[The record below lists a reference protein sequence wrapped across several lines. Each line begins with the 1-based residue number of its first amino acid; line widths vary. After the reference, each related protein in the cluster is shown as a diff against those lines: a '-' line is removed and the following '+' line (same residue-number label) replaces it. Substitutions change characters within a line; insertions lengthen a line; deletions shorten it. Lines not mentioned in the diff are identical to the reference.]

1 MDMMLNGLIPVSILN
16 WTTFDNFESGKL
28 IVFRFD
34 ILQRKRTKKVADPVR
49 AAVASKKMEK
59 VLALVQL
66 IIHPMAKIS
75 MAVHRFHQQ
84 QQMRAVKMAATTVA
98 VQPAK
103 VIKILKHTMMAAKAI
118 MLTKSTK
125 AIVIIIIIIRIVAA
139 VLSAQAH
146 NKCLLNVPYLHI
158 FCQYILLGL
167 VDYLPKCCDQLISF
181 SYQIYE

>member
-1 MDMMLNGLIPVSILN
+1 MFFVSILQ
-16 WTTFDNFESGKL
+16 K
-28 IVFRFD
+28 
-34 ILQRKRTKKVADPVR
+34 KPTKKVADPVQ
-49 AAVASKKMEK
+49 AVAASKKIKK

-66 IIHPMAKIS
+66 IFHQMAKIS
-75 MAVHRFHQQ
+75 VEVHRFHQQ
-84 QQMRAVKMAATTVA
+84 QQMPAVKTAATTEA

-118 MLTKSTK
+118 MLTKSK

-139 VLSAQAH
+139 VLSAPAH

-167 VDYLPKCCDQLISF
+167 VDYLPKCCDQMISF
-181 SYQIYE
+181 SYQIY